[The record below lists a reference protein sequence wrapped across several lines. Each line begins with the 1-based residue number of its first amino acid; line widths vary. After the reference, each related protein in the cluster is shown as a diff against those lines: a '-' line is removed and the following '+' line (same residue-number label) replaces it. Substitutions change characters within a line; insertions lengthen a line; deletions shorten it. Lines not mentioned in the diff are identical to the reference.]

1 MKYLLVTLTIFSLAF
16 ATLATSATS
25 GTSASSNAPA
35 VPTASTG
42 TSRQTGL
49 GAASILGSIGSM
61 FPAVMSNMIPL
72 VLLFG
77 LGALMVPALGLGL
90 LLREGR
96 RQDQPIYYYRSFPSF
111 NINTPAL
118 IEGFA
123 DVFEKVM
130 KALDNV
136 EKTYPPTK

>member
-1 MKYLLVTLTIFSLAF
+1 MKSLIASGIMAASLAVVVM
-16 ATLATSATS
+16 
-25 GTSASSNAPA
+25 ASSPTSVSSNSAASPA
-35 VPTASTG
+35 VTAP

-49 GAASILGSIGSM
+49 GAAGLTGLLGAVGSM
-61 FPAVMSNMIPL
+61 IPSAMGNMLPL

-111 NINTPAL
+111 NINTSAL
-118 IEGFA
+118 VEGFT
-123 DVFEKVM
+123 DVLDKVV

-136 EKTYPPTK
+136 DRKYK

>member
-1 MKYLLVTLTIFSLAF
+1 MKLMLAANVIVVCVAVVAAGSST
-16 ATLATSATS
+16 ATATHAVS
-25 GTSASSNAPA
+25 PA
-35 VPTASTG
+35 TG

-49 GAASILGSIGSM
+49 GTAGVLGAIGSM
-61 FPAVMSNMIPL
+61 FPSVVSNMLPL

-111 NINTPAL
+111 NINTSA
-118 IEGFA
+118 IVDGVA
-123 DVFEKVM
+123 DVLEKVM

-136 EKTYPPTK
+136 EKKYK